1 MANTLFLFCG
11 GERTYNGERSPK
23 PLIRLANKKTL
34 LETYLYTLCSKFD
47 DIRLIVEKKHSEQFK
62 KALTELPKLNSSK
75 LEIFVVENET
85 STFQKF
91 EAVMDE
97 SRFKDACFSYP
108 DIFTD
113 ASFWNDLSFAE
124 LFITTTPVR
133 TRFPRVYSSPF
144 NNIVKGVSRYTSRM
158 PANPHLIFAGTFGGS
173 YDNIKNALDSFTTN
187 LDKASV
193 SFEVDFLDYCA
204 GAGLLRYRDYYDS
217 WVIADSERDYEQII
231 GMLSRS

>member
-11 GERTYNGERSPK
+11 GERTYNGERIPK

-34 LETYLYTLCSKFD
+34 LETYLGTVVDKFD
-47 DIRLIVEKKHSEQFK
+47 DIRLIVEKKHSNLFK
-62 KALTELPKLNSSK
+62 QILNESTNLKGCRIEIVLTEND
-75 LEIFVVENET
+75 T
-85 STFQKF
+85 CTFQKF
-91 EAVMDE
+91 ETVIEASTFD
-97 SRFKDACFSYP
+97 SACFSYP

-113 ASFWNDLSFAE
+113 SSFWSELSFSN

-144 NNIVKGVSRYTSRM
+144 NDIVKGVSRYASRM

-173 YDNIKNALDSFTTN
+173 YGDIKSALNAFSAN
-187 LDKASV
+187 LEKNKL

-204 GAGLLRYRDYYDS
+204 GAGLLKYRDYYDN
-217 WVIADSERDYEQII
+217 WVIADSERDYEQIL
-231 GMLSRS
+231 GMLSQ

>member
-1 MANTLFLFCG
+1 MTKTLFLFCG

-34 LETYLYTLCSKFD
+34 LETYLFTLGSEFD
-47 DIRLIVEKKHSEQFK
+47 DIRFIVEKKHSEQFK
-62 KALTELPKLNSSK
+62 RVLTELPKSNNCE
-75 LEIFVVENET
+75 LEVFLVENET

-91 EAVMDE
+91 GAVIDE
-97 SRFKDACFSYP
+97 SSFENACFSYP

-113 ASFWNDLSFAE
+113 PSFWNDLSFSE

-173 YDNIKNALDSFTTN
+173 YNNIKNALNLFATN
-187 LDKASV
+187 LDGASV

-204 GAGLLRYRDYYDS
+204 GAGLLRYKDYYDS
-217 WVIADSERDYEQII
+217 WVIADSERDFENIV
-231 GMLSRS
+231 GMLSTS